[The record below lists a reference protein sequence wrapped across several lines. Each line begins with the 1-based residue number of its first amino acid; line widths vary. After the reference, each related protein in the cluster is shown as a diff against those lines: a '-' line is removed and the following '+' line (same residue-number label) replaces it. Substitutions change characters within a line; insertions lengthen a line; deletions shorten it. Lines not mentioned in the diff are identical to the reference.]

1 MKIFW
6 DTNLFIYLVEKTPNF
21 HDRVVQLRQEML
33 LHGDVLAT
41 STLTLAELLVQPLR
55 QGNHELVNLYK
66 KIFYSPRLI
75 LLSLDTKVAEQVAE
89 IRARHQVRTPD
100 AIQLASASILVTD
113 RFYTSDRSLWGK
125 RIEGIGEILGLE

>member
-6 DTNLFIYLVEKTPNF
+6 DTNLFIYLVEKTPDL
-21 HDRVVQLRQEML
+21 HDRAVKLRQEML

-66 KIFYSPRLI
+66 KIFCSPRLI
-75 LLSLDTKVAEQVAE
+75 LLSLDIKVAEQVAE

-100 AIQLASASILVTD
+100 AIQLASASIFETD

-125 RIEGIGEILGLE
+125 RIHGIREILGLE